1 MIKDLGK
8 LIVLGVVLFFAGFF
22 LKSVGVSESTATAA
36 EGHHLTL
43 KLSDGL
49 ILHAWLSEASIDT
62 TKKDFK
68 PGLALLLPMMSK
80 TYQSYDPFT
89 AKINELGYATL
100 AFDMR
105 GHGLSTQIG
114 DKEISYASIDKSEFV
129 KMPSDIKAFID
140 DFKSKHPDSYNYE
153 DVIVIGSS
161 IGANTAGILL
171 KEEWVS
177 RSVLL
182 SPGKDYRSLVP
193 GDVLHQDKM
202 IKSIYIAAA
211 TDDTYSAE
219 SSQWLFDNYNGPK
232 VFKKYPGQ
240 NHGTDIL
247 HNVPDADKE
256 LLEWIKGK

>member
-1 MIKDLGK
+1 MIKDLAK
-8 LIVLGVVLFFAGFF
+8 LIAIGVVLFFGGFF
-22 LKSVGVSESTATAA
+22 LKSIGVSESTATAA

-49 ILHAWLSEASIDT
+49 ILHCWLSEASVDT
-62 TKKDFK
+62 TKKNHK
-68 PGLALLLPMMSK
+68 PGLALLLPMMSL

-89 AKINELGYATL
+89 SKLNELGYSTL

-105 GHGLSTQIG
+105 GHGLSTKVG
-114 DKEISYASIDKSEFV
+114 DKEISYASIDLSEFA
-129 KMPSDIKAFID
+129 KMPSDIKAFFEH
-140 DFKSKHPDSYNYE
+140 FKSKHSDSYNYE
-153 DVIVIGSS
+153 DVIIIGSS

-171 KEEWVS
+171 QEDWVS

-182 SPGKDYRSLVP
+182 SPGKDYRGLIP
-193 GDVLHQDKM
+193 GDVLHQKELT
-202 IKSIYIAAA
+202 KPLYIAAA

-219 SSQWLFDNYNGPK
+219 SSQWLFENYNGPK

-240 NHGTDIL
+240 DHGTNIL

-256 LLEWIKGK
+256 LLEWVKGE